1 MLVKH
6 NKKNNKRDESRRI
19 REEDEEK
26 DLEKFNKRQISS
38 EENNNN
44 INSSSIDI
52 EKLKIEKKEKK
63 EKKKKKKLKNKK
75 NLDEIDKDLLQ
86 LEQKNKEKIIN
97 GELYELLEEVENE
110 NKDFKKNVF
119 FSNFHE
125 LNNNLGIFD
134 DINEKKD
141 KNDNYVGV
149 KGDIHPYGLIDKYS
163 EKAKEIKK
171 IKKK

>member
-26 DLEKFNKRQISS
+26 DSEKFNKRQISS

-63 EKKKKKKLKNKK
+63 KKKKLKNIK
-75 NLDEIDKDLLQ
+75 NLDEMDKDLLQ

-171 IKKK
+171 IKKNKNI

>member
-52 EKLKIEKKEKK
+52 EKLKIEKK

-149 KGDIHPYGLIDKYS
+149 KGDIHPYVLIDKYS